1 MMDAGKRED
10 PLSELMRR
18 SQRGDAAAYA
28 ELLKEA
34 AAVLRRA
41 IRGRRTTLND
51 EDVEDLIQET
61 LLALHSVRATFDP
74 ARPFIPWLLA
84 IAHNRF
90 VDRARRYFRTAA
102 REVPIDE
109 QNVTFTLSGTN
120 TIEEAFGEFQALHR
134 AIQELPS
141 GQREAIEML
150 KLREMSLKDASEA
163 SGISIGALKVA
174 THRTMNALRKLLEK
188 Q

>member
-1 MMDAGKRED
+1 MLEAGNRED

-18 SQRGDAAAYA
+18 SQEGDAAAYA

-34 AAVLRRA
+34 ATVLRRA
-41 IRGRRTTLND
+41 IRSRRITLND

-61 LLALHSVRATFDP
+61 LLALHHVRATFDP
-74 ARPFIPWLLA
+74 KRSFMPWLLA

-90 VDRARRYFRTAA
+90 VDGARRYFRRGA
-102 REVPIDE
+102 REVPIDA
-109 QNVTFTLSGTN
+109 QNVTFTLSDAN
-120 TIEEAFGEFQALHR
+120 SIEEAFGDFEALHQ
-134 AIQELPS
+134 AIQKLPS

-150 KLREMSLKDASEA
+150 KLREMSLKEASEA

-174 THRTMNALRKLLEK
+174 THRAMNALRKRLGRR
-188 Q
+188 